1 MTNAHG
7 TGAGTGPDHSAS
19 EHVPLAH
26 GDGHTDQPVDA
37 AGHADAEHH
46 DADGHGGG
54 HGDGLGLGPIDW
66 GSWLLGAF
74 GVAVGLVIV
83 AAFVLALGDL
93 AI

>member
-1 MTNAHG
+1 MTHAN
-7 TGAGTGPDHSAS
+7 GAGTGPDHPAS

-26 GDGHTDQPVDA
+26 GEDHPDPHA
-37 AGHADAEHH
+37 AGHDGN
-46 DADGHGGG
+46 GHGDG

-74 GVAVGLVIV
+74 GVAVGLAIV

>member
-1 MTNAHG
+1 MTHAN
-7 TGAGTGPDHSAS
+7 GAGTGPDHPAS

-26 GDGHTDQPVDA
+26 GDDHPEPHADA
-37 AGHADAEHH
+37 PGHADAAHH
-46 DADGHGGG
+46 DGDG

-74 GVAVGLVIV
+74 GVAVGLAIV